1 VQTNRDSDPLF
12 YDNYLQRSRLFPS
25 LIASAQGVPAVRR
38 QILMA
43 PRHSR
48 TARRKHRIVSISMA
62 PDDAAWVDTLVDLL
76 VDGGYSK
83 AGRSEVVRL
92 ALLELRVV
100 LRERGRSEVVRY
112 FVQRD
117 AERQVASLLDRVE
130 EAVPANDDKEPGD
143 AT

>member
-1 VQTNRDSDPLF
+1 
-12 YDNYLQRSRLFPS
+12 
-25 LIASAQGVPAVRR
+25 
-38 QILMA
+38 MA

-48 TARRKHRIVSISMA
+48 NARRKHRIVSISMA

-92 ALLELRVV
+92 ALLELRVI

-130 EAVPANDDKEPGD
+130 EAVAANDDKEPGD